1 MITAQL
7 FTQPE
12 TSVTNYMAH
21 TNTPTM
27 RFNTEA
33 QLVSLFEGIVGHKI
47 DKNSSGL
54 ISELEC
60 GDGIA
65 DLALYELH
73 KGWKNSLILGEIP
86 PRWVYALRNL
96 PYRKNFTTTDFISRT
111 NVTRNTTLQMLNHYV
126 ELGFCVKKD
135 KYDTWAKIKQPRP
148 LVNRIIAVE
157 AKLKH
162 WQRALTQ
169 AVRYRDYANQS
180 WVLLDEYSV
189 RPAIK
194 NIQQFK
200 RLNIG
205 LAALSTSGNITTYM
219 LPQLL
224 KPKSTLRFWQANSE
238 IARRLISPL

>member
-1 MITAQL
+1 MITAEL
-7 FTQPE
+7 FTHSN
-12 TSVTNYMAH
+12 TSAPIYMPRKNIS
-21 TNTPTM
+21 TI

-47 DKNSSGL
+47 DQNSSGL
-54 ISELEC
+54 ISEFEC

-65 DLALYELH
+65 DIVLYELH
-73 KGWKNSLILGEIP
+73 KGWNNSLILGEIP
-86 PRWVYALRNL
+86 TRWMYALRNL
-96 PYRKNFTTTDFISRT
+96 PYRKNFTTIDFISRT
-111 NVTRNTTLQMLNHYV
+111 NVTRNTALQMLNHYA
-126 ELGFCVKKD
+126 ELGFCEIKNKP
-135 KYDTWAKIKQPRP
+135 DTWAKIIQPKQII
-148 LVNRIIAVE
+148 NNIIAVE

-180 WVLLDEYSV
+180 WVLLDEHNT

-194 NIQQFK
+194 NIEQFE

-205 LAALSTSGNITTYM
+205 LASLSTSGNITTY
-219 LPQLL
+219 LVPQHSI
-224 KPKSTLRFWQANSE
+224 PKSTLRFWQANAE